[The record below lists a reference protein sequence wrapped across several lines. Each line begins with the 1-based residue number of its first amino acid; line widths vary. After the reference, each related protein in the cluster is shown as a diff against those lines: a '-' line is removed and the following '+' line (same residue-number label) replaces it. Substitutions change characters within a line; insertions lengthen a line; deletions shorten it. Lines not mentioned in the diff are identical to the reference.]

1 MGGKRKRDDSAD
13 RANAEA
19 ERQRKQ
25 QEQKMR
31 NEQLLADKNAQAAV
45 TKVEVGGTDT
55 PESITDTFRKRKV
68 PGTVSSQVG
77 II

>member
-1 MGGKRKRDDSAD
+1 MGSKKKDKSAE

-19 ERQRKQ
+19 ERQRAA
-25 QEQKMR
+25 QERKMR
-31 NEQLLADKNAQAAV
+31 NEQLLADQNAQAAV

-55 PESITDTFRKRKV
+55 PEGITDTFRKRKV
-68 PGTVSSQVG
+68 QSTVSSQVG

>member
-1 MGGKRKRDDSAD
+1 MGGKRKKDNSAD
-13 RANAEA
+13 QANAEA

>member
-1 MGGKRKRDDSAD
+1 MGKKKDNRAAD
-13 RANAEA
+13 EA
-19 ERQRKQ
+19 ERQRRV

-31 NEQLLADKNAQAAV
+31 NEQLLADQNAQASV

-55 PESITDTFRKRKV
+55 PESITDAFRKRKV
-68 PGTVSSQVG
+68 QGTVSSQVG

>member
-1 MGGKRKRDDSAD
+1 MSKKKDNSAE

-19 ERQRKQ
+19 ERQRRA

-31 NEQLLADKNAQAAV
+31 NEQLLADQNAQAAV

>member
-1 MGGKRKRDDSAD
+1 MGSRNKSAE
-13 RANAEA
+13 RAAAEA
-19 ERQRKQ
+19 ERQRRV

-31 NEQLLADKNAQAAV
+31 NEQLLADQNAQAAV

-55 PESITDTFRKRKV
+55 PESITDAFRKRKV
-68 PGTVSSQVG
+68 QGTVSSQVG

>member
-1 MGGKRKRDDSAD
+1 MGSRNKSAE
-13 RANAEA
+13 RAAAEA
-19 ERQRKQ
+19 ERQRRV

-31 NEQLLADKNAQAAV
+31 NEQLLADQNAQAAV

-68 PGTVSSQVG
+68 QGTVSSQVG

>member
-1 MGGKRKRDDSAD
+1 MGSKKKDKGAE
-13 RANAEA
+13 RANAAA
-19 ERQRKQ
+19 ERQRAA
-25 QEQKMR
+25 QEMKMR
-31 NEQLLADKNAQAAV
+31 NEQLLADRNAQAAV

>member
-1 MGGKRKRDDSAD
+1 MGKKTDKSAE
-13 RANAEA
+13 RAAAEA
-19 ERQRKQ
+19 ERQRRV

-31 NEQLLADKNAQAAV
+31 NEQLLADQNAQAAV

-55 PESITDTFRKRKV
+55 PESITDAFRKRKV
-68 PGTVSSQVG
+68 QGTVSSQVG

>member
-1 MGGKRKRDDSAD
+1 MGGKKKDNSAD

-25 QEQKMR
+25 QELKMR
-31 NEQLLADKNAQAAV
+31 NEQLLADQNAQAAV
-45 TKVEVGGTDT
+45 TKVEIGGTDT
-55 PESITDTFRKRKV
+55 PETITDTFRKRKIQ
-68 PGTVSSQVG
+68 GTVSSQVG

>member
-1 MGGKRKRDDSAD
+1 MGGKKKDKSAD

-31 NEQLLADKNAQAAV
+31 NEQLLADQNAQAAV

-68 PGTVSSQVG
+68 QGTVSSQVG